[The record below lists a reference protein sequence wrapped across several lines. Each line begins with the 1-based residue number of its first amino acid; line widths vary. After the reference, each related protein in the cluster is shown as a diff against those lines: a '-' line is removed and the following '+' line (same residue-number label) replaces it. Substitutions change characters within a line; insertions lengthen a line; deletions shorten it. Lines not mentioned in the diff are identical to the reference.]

1 MKYARWVGGDYDEA
15 AAGELRAAGYPR
27 LLSAVLASR
36 DVKTPEEAALF
47 LDRERSLS
55 HSPFLMKDMDK
66 AVERIR
72 QIGRAH
78 V

>member
-36 DVKTPEEAALF
+36 DVKTP
-47 LDRERSLS
+47 DRKS
-55 HSPFLMKDMDK
+55 
-66 AVERIR
+66 V
-72 QIGRAH
+72 